1 MRGDFRHLDEIHSAF
16 SPSYQGDIFL
26 EREAAWKSRNQV
38 RQLVADFPGLDC
50 GSKYCCPA
58 RPHQPSPPPIDCKSQ
73 TDFSPLPS
81 GPDNSCK
88 FLQPRNEKEIIR
100 PRMGTWGGSVHSY
113 IRAMT
118 NIANSAD
125 VRMTVSPAVC
135 AEASS
140 TRSQARSCLRV
151 ISILFLITYFH
162 KQFGWQ
168 IIVVVFI
175 LLDCS

>member
-1 MRGDFRHLDEIHSAF
+1 MSRRISDIWTKSIPP
-16 SPSYQGDIFL
+16 SPLPIGETS
-26 EREAAWKSRNQV
+26 SRKEKQPGKAGT
-38 RQLVADFPGLDC
+38 RSSSDFPGLDC

-118 NIANSAD
+118 NIANSGDA
-125 VRMTVSPAVC
+125 RMTVWSAVC
-135 AEASS
+135 AKASS
-140 TRSQARSCLRV
+140 ISQCRRPKAKLE
-151 ISILFLITYFH
+151 
-162 KQFGWQ
+162 
-168 IIVVVFI
+168 IVPECP
-175 LLDCS
+175 LSE